1 MGKSTVER
9 YEDVAEDPSSTAFL
23 ELAKELIENGEHL
36 RAIEVCRSG
45 LAQLPNCIAARVLW
59 GKALICLGRPAEAME
74 QFDRALDLGR
84 ESPRTYALISHALA
98 QRGLYRSAL
107 PLLHK
112 AAALVPK
119 SEALQRWLEE
129 MQRALAG
136 GPPPSISE
144 EEVAALFEAG
154 PATAHPAAEQ
164 QEHPQSGG
172 GALAEAAGRQT
183 HEGPDGTLP
192 APHDGPA
199 PGLEQAASELRP
211 SLLGDVAEA
220 PEVLIT
226 AEPHKEVVSSHEA
239 EHIARQYER
248 ELREKLAESSE
259 LASRHFSARH
269 GLKIVAVG
277 IVGVALLAGAGI
289 FLAVRHAN
297 QGRDLK
303 DDLAEARKAIAQ
315 DTPRSYALALDRLAH
330 ALKMDDESV
339 EAWAWTA
346 YARAIL
352 YAEHGRSGSDRE
364 ASRAAL
370 DKGHVRERFAG
381 LALASEFYV
390 ADPARK
396 DELAKLVLEFSQE
409 QSEVHELAG
418 RILLSR
424 KDTKAAVE
432 RFRRALALSS
442 GNVRAMVALADYYRE
457 SGDHPGA
464 LKFYGA
470 AAQISPAHPGIV
482 LGLAESRLELGA
494 DLEESLKQI
503 NELPKDELLSPE
515 ELARRELAVGRLQA
529 ARGDYEEAIKR
540 LGEGARAFR
549 PRAFDFQ
556 LALGD
561 VSRAAGKIDAAQA
574 AYESALGLRSHSE
587 EAKEGLGRALIARD
601 RERELL
607 SRFPAQSDARRISL
621 VRGMAFAKLG
631 EWKRAR
637 GELAKTQVGGKYPS
651 EAAVYLALADAA
663 EGQPERAQS
672 VLEKLLASSKRA
684 RGGVRVALG
693 TVYWQRGLLDKARPQ
708 FEEAAKEP
716 DDYEG
721 ACSLGRLLLSIGSV
735 EAALEP
741 LGKAVRR
748 NLFHGE
754 ARHALGQAQ
763 LQLGRLPD
771 AIAQLEAWR
780 ADRPTSAAAQKSVAA
795 ALLRAGRIKEAE
807 AAIAKAVS
815 LDASDAES
823 HRLRA
828 QVLFARG
835 NGRDAFPEAE
845 KATKLNAAD
854 PENWC
859 ELGDALIRQNRAEAA
874 AKAYEEAAHRSQE
887 SICARVGLHY
897 ARLPSA
903 SRSAPKELGEMAS
916 RAPEFWTRS
925 FALSTQARVLL
936 SLGSVKEARKAAEQS
951 AALYPFSGPA
961 HLAMG
966 LCALRQKDEARALE
980 ELAKAV
986 ELDPT
991 DAGAHLALAD
1001 ALSRSGPN
1009 AQAAEH
1015 YQWYLRLAA
1024 NGPDQL
1030 RVKRALAQL
1039 KKSSR

>member
-9 YEDVAEDPSSTAFL
+9 YEDVAADASSTAFL
-23 ELAKELIENGEHL
+23 ELAKELIETGEPL
-36 RAIEVCRSG
+36 RAIEVCRTG

-74 QFDRALDLGR
+74 QFDRALELGR
-84 ESPRTYALISHALA
+84 ENPRTYALISHALV

-107 PLLHK
+107 PLLQK

-119 SEALQRWLEE
+119 SEALRRFLEE
-129 MQRALAG
+129 TQRALGG
-136 GPPPSISE
+136 GPPPTVSE
-144 EEVAALFEAG
+144 QEAAALFEAG
-154 PATAHPAAEQ
+154 PTTPGPPDHSEN
-164 QEHPQSGG
+164 SGG
-172 GALAEAAGRQT
+172 AMAAASADEPKTR
-183 HEGPDGTLP
+183 EGPGDALT
-192 APHDGPA
+192 ATHDGPA
-199 PGLEQAASELRP
+199 AGTEPAASELRP
-211 SLLGDVAEA
+211 SLLEDVAEA
-220 PEVLIT
+220 PEMLIT
-226 AEPHKEVVSSHEA
+226 AAPPKQVVSSHEA
-239 EHIARQYER
+239 EQIARQYER
-248 ELREKLAESSE
+248 KLREELAENSE
-259 LASRHFSARH
+259 KASRHFVARH
-269 GLKIVAVG
+269 GIKIVAAA
-277 IVGVALLAGAGI
+277 ILGVALVAGAGI

-315 DTPRSYALALDRLAH
+315 DTPRSYAFALDRLAH
-330 ALKMDDESV
+330 ALQMDDESV

-370 DKGHVRERFAG
+370 DKGRVREHFAG
-381 LALASEFYV
+381 LALASELY
-390 ADPARK
+390 AAEPARK
-396 DELAKLVLEFSQE
+396 EELAKLVLDFNQE
-409 QSEVHELAG
+409 SPEIHELAG

-424 KDTKAAVE
+424 KDSKAAVE

-482 LGLAESRLELGA
+482 LGQAESRLELGT
-494 DLEESLKQI
+494 DLEEALRQI

-515 ELARRELAVGRLQA
+515 ELARRELALGRLQL
-529 ARGDYEEAIKR
+529 ARGDYEEAIKK
-540 LGEGARAFR
+540 LGEGARVFR
-549 PRAFDFQ
+549 PRAFEFQ

-561 VSRAAGKIDAAQA
+561 ANRAAGKIDAAQT
-574 AYESALGLRSHSE
+574 AYQSALELRPHSE
-587 EAKEGLGRALIARD
+587 EAKEGMGRALIARD
-601 RERELL
+601 RERELI

-631 EWKRAR
+631 DWKRAR

-651 EAAVYLALADAA
+651 EAAIYLALADAA

-672 VLEKLLASSKRA
+672 VLEKLAASSKRA
-684 RGGVRVALG
+684 RGDVRVGLG
-693 TVYWQRGLLDKARPQ
+693 TVYWQRGLLDKARSQ

-721 ACSLGRLLLSIGSV
+721 ACALGRLLISIASV

-748 NLFHGE
+748 NPFHGE
-754 ARHALGQAQ
+754 ARLALATAQ
-763 LQLGRLPD
+763 LQLGRLAD

-780 ADRPTSAAAQKSVAA
+780 DRPTSAAAHKSMAA
-795 ALLRAGRIKEAE
+795 ALFRAGRIKEAE
-807 AAIAKAVS
+807 AAIAKSLS

-823 HRLRA
+823 HRLKA
-828 QVLFARG
+828 QILFARG
-835 NGRDAFPEAE
+835 DGRDAFPEAD
-845 KATKLNAAD
+845 KATKLKAAD

-859 ELGDALIRQNRAEAA
+859 ELGAALVRQGRADAA
-874 AKAYEEAAHRSQE
+874 AKAYEEAVRHGAE

-897 ARLPSA
+897 AQLPTA
-903 SRSAPKELGEMAS
+903 TRSAPKELNELAG
-916 RAPEFWTRS
+916 RAPEFWNRS
-925 FALSTQARVLL
+925 FALSTLARVLL
-936 SLGSVKEARKAAEQS
+936 SVGSAKEARKAAEQS
-951 AALYPFSGPA
+951 VALYPFSGPA
-961 HLAMG
+961 HLALG
-966 LCALRQKDEARALE
+966 LCALRQKDDARALE
-980 ELAKAV
+980 ELTKAV

-991 DAGAHLALAD
+991 DAGGHLALAD

-1009 AQAAEH
+1009 AQAVEH

-1039 KKSSR
+1039 KKRLALR